1 MSLRPAIG
9 AACRAALR
17 DGDTS
22 AARAHRSDCA
32 FCADRA
38 AARDALDPLL
48 RRSPAPPAV
57 LAKPAFLQSVYAR
70 VVDSVEQG
78 PLGRW
83 VEDAPAPL
91 AAATPTLDE
100 ALGESALARSLMG
113 PPRMPD
119 AAVWSSVRES
129 VLAEALAGARAGVSA
144 GVSAVVSAGAAPR
157 RALWSR
163 LPLAASIAAAAVL
176 TAISLSD
183 GTPDEPRIV
192 FTELGKVPDVPF
204 AVVRHGMRS
213 GYR

>member
-17 DGDTS
+17 DGDAP
-22 AARAHRSDCA
+22 AARAHQSDCA

-91 AAATPTLDE
+91 AAAAPTLDE

-129 VLAEALAGARAGVSA
+129 VLAEARAGAHA

>member
-48 RRSPAPPAV
+48 RRSPSPPSV
-57 LAKPAFLQSVYAR
+57 LADPAFLQGVYER
-70 VVDSVEQG
+70 VVDSAEQG

-83 VEDAPAPL
+83 VEDAPAPPAE
-91 AAATPTLDE
+91 AAPMLDE

-119 AAVWSSVRES
+119 AAAWSGVRDSVLEG
-129 VLAEALAGARAGVSA
+129 VLAE
-144 GVSAVVSAGAAPR
+144 AAPR
-157 RALWSR
+157 RALGSR
-163 LPLAASIAAAAVL
+163 LPLAACIAAAAVL